1 MSSPTSSHDSWSPRS
16 TRGASVTDAIASVT
30 ESCIALEVPALAD
43 SVSSA
48 WLFVREL
55 EARFASES
63 SATAEVAAGNA
74 RDLWPAE

>member
-1 MSSPTSSHDSWSPRS
+1 MSSPTSSHDSGSPRS
-16 TRGASVTDAIASVT
+16 TREASVTDAIASVT
-30 ESCIALEVPALAD
+30 ESCIALEVPTLAD
-43 SVSSA
+43 SFSSA

-63 SATAEVAAGNA
+63 FITAEVAAGNA